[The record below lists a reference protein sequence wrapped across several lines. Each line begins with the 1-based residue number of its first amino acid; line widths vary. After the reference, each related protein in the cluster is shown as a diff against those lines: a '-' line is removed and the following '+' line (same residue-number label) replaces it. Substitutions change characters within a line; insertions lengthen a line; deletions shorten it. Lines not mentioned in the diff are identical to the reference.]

1 MSLAQRWSPKGVW
14 SGAMFF
20 QGLALSLMICMF
32 WPQFGAWLIEKTEL
46 GDEFCWF
53 TEGVWLTNYH
63 WGELGCKP
71 KHHFPT
77 HDAVD
82 LYCHNPQNS
91 SFPTSQARDMCEIAT
106 RGRWLHAMGMVFG
119 VLAAGFA
126 LWLQLAS
133 ETLEAKQMQAKL
145 SMASLGASIVCF
157 LWLLVSIFYSPLFLD
172 SHYASLSQ
180 GNIVSYRGLGCVFQ
194 SPFVNLDLFH
204 SKPLKCLYP
213 GPAVPFTTVIIV
225 CLGMSLVPL
234 GIIAF
239 QQGAL
244 EPSKSYTTYSLHG
257 AFMHRLSAYHRIE
270 QYFVGFFVPLI
281 AVGNGALLLSWFY
294 HGMQFAVK
302 VHVTIAGWEFMD
314 TRLQVFCFDPVTI
327 LRYLWLGGTYLIC
340 LATAVWLDF
349 FPFVK
354 ILVWIFLWF
363 VPVDQTVRGRIF
375 NWLEYLGR
383 WTLVSLFCLCVIAI
397 GFLFDETL
405 ELIAGL
411 VVVRVQVVIG
421 KGAGVDWFI
430 VALVWTVALG
440 SLFLDIHL
448 WARIWEEERN
458 KSQGMW
464 LSNDRRRSS
473 IIGRAFVRAARQFTR
488 SVGTKKALC
497 HQVFYPDSA
506 QTLSSRS
513 LAVGYRFSYKGQL
526 LGSIA
531 MVVLFGATLA
541 SFALPVFVYHRSG
554 VIPNALVKQQVTEHN
569 MFDLIRGTLLL
580 GGTESLLWTFASV
593 ITLFVVA
600 FPLLHAICLLMLW
613 HTKLAVKRQKQLF
626 RAVEFLDAWNSLDVF
641 FLALCLTKF
650 GSGTIGRSVVPVT
663 VPGMT
668 KVAQEL
674 FGSNAQIDVLEAE
687 VREGFWVM
695 LFALV
700 MDKTM
705 AYFMMQLCATA
716 LSLRQ
721 QEPDSATVGE
731 NEANDTVPSPIQREP
746 LLLGSH
752 LEDGEVVEGD
762 DEPDELL
769 LYSPADR
776 YVGTSFTLEHI
787 YAGIPLPLW
796 RLMLAWGLLEEHTS
810 SNQ

>member
-1 MSLAQRWSPKGVW
+1 
-14 SGAMFF
+14 MFF
-20 QGLALSLMICMF
+20 QGLALSLTMCMF

-63 WGELGCKP
+63 WGELGGCAL
-71 KHHFPT
+71 KHRAPA

-82 LYCHNPQNS
+82 LYCHHSQNS
-91 SFPTSQARDMCEIAT
+91 SFPASQARDMCEIAT
-106 RGRWLHAMGMVFG
+106 RGRWLHAMGLVFG

-126 LWLQLAS
+126 LWLQLVS
-133 ETLEAKQMQAKL
+133 ETLEAKRTQAKL
-145 SMASLGASIVCF
+145 SMASLGASVVCF

-172 SHYASLSQ
+172 SHYAALSR
-180 GNIVSYRGLGCVFQ
+180 GNIVPYRGLGCVFQ
-194 SPFVNLDLFH
+194 SPFVNMDLFH
-204 SKPLKCLYP
+204 SKPLKCVYP
-213 GPAVPFTTVIIV
+213 GPAVPFTMVIVI
-225 CLGMSLVPL
+225 CHCMSLVPL

-239 QQGAL
+239 QKGAL
-244 EPSKSYTTYSLHG
+244 EPNKSFTTYSLHG

-281 AVGNGALLLSWFY
+281 AIGNGALLLSWFY

-302 VHVTIAGWEFMD
+302 IHVTLAGHEFMD

-405 ELIAGL
+405 ELFAGL
-411 VVVRVQVVIG
+411 VMVRVQVVIG

-430 VALVWTVALG
+430 VALLWTVALG
-440 SLFLDIHL
+440 SMFLDIHL
-448 WARIWEEERN
+448 WARVWEEERN
-458 KSQGMW
+458 RSQGMW
-464 LSNDRRRSS
+464 MSNERRRSS
-473 IIGRAFVRAARQFTR
+473 IIGRAFARAARQFTR
-488 SVGTKKALC
+488 SVGKKKALC

-506 QTLSSRS
+506 QTQSTRA
-513 LAVGYRFSYKGQL
+513 LATGYRFSHRGRS
-526 LGSIA
+526 LGSVA

-554 VIPNALVKQQVTEHN
+554 AVPNALVGQLVTEHN

-580 GGTESLLWTFASV
+580 GGTESLLWTFAAV
-593 ITLFVVA
+593 IALFVVA
-600 FPLLHAICLLMLW
+600 FPLLHAVCLLTLW
-613 HTKLAVKRQKQLF
+613 HAKLAVKRQKQLF

-641 FLALCLTKF
+641 FLALCLTRF

-668 KVAQEL
+668 KVVQDL
-674 FGSNAQIDVLEAE
+674 FGSSAQVDTLETE
-687 VREGFWVM
+687 VHSGFWVM

-700 MDKTM
+700 LDKTM
-705 AYFMMQLCATA
+705 AHFMMQLCATA
-716 LSLRQ
+716 LALRQ
-721 QEPDSATVGE
+721 QEPAAGTGARPGDGDDAPMQQESLLVGSYAE
-731 NEANDTVPSPIQREP
+731 DEA
-746 LLLGSH
+746 
-752 LEDGEVVEGD
+752 DGEDNGANNSEAGRSED
-762 DEPDELL
+762 DEPDEFL

-776 YVGTSFTLEHI
+776 YVGTGFTLEHV

-796 RLMLAWGLLEEHTS
+796 HLMLAMGLLEEVS
-810 SNQ
+810 Q